1 MLNRAPTT
9 VQSAILYDA
18 ANEENFPASLA
29 FFRWDDIVISQR
41 IAVYYAIDYAYVC
54 THIDT
59 IYTWYS
65 YERVAIET

>member
-9 VQSAILYDA
+9 VLSQRFFTMLPMR
-18 ANEENFPASLA
+18 NFPASLA